1 VLSSANYTGE
11 DGPGPTPIDSRAANY
26 DGPLVMGLELRTA
39 TAARPEHSGTEPFY
53 FRSGSHQL
61 FGWLHQPTWQNR
73 ADLGLVLCAPFG
85 YEAICAHRTL
95 RTIAEQAAIL
105 GMAAIRFDYR
115 GTGDSQDIDAEAD
128 QLAAWIGDVQAAAEQ
143 LRARTGVRRVALVGI
158 RMGALLAALAAKS
171 SAADAVIL
179 IAPVV
184 SGRRYLSEIRTT
196 QLAGAIGRDA
206 VAAPIPANGASK
218 LNPGQLE
225 VSGFT
230 LSAATTAALASCD
243 LASLPE
249 PPAGRAL
256 IIDNERLPTSRNW
269 AESLMKRSEAVQ
281 YLALPGVVEMIM
293 TAPQFASVPKAIL
306 KHSFDWLLE
315 LPHGPGVADS
325 PPASFQGGDQ
335 LLLIEP
341 SPGVDAG
348 AARQLQERPVIGQ
361 GNVGRE
367 CRWGV
372 CLPSIFGGAS
382 RPVLGN
388 SAAGLHAARSRRE
401 VEVIG
406 LDGAGL
412 DGGPVEEKHIPKP
425 GVVDNAGAIH
435 HLQSVEVG
443 LAQKA
448 PGQPGQF
455 DAIHARVDR
464 LVRKVHDPQ
473 RDAPAPRLAP
483 ASGVN
488 GPLGVRSDL
497 REAQRFGRRSDC

>member
-1 VLSSANYTGE
+1 MNLSGSGQIGALDPGRVEVSPARLHRDLLPPAGPRCLRVLR
-11 DGPGPTPIDSRAANY
+11 DGDPDAAGAKEARLVEAQRHPGRRITLGAPGPTVGLRVP
-26 DGPLVMGLELRTA
+26 GLEVRILEKIA
-39 TAARPEHSGTEPFY
+39 GT
-53 FRSGSHQL
+53 
-61 FGWLHQPTWQNR
+61 
-73 ADLGLVLCAPFG
+73 
-85 YEAICAHRTL
+85 
-95 RTIAEQAAIL
+95 
-105 GMAAIRFDYR
+105 
-115 GTGDSQDIDAEAD
+115 
-128 QLAAWIGDVQAAAEQ
+128 
-143 LRARTGVRRVALVGI
+143 
-158 RMGALLAALAAKS
+158 
-171 SAADAVIL
+171 
-179 IAPVV
+179 
-184 SGRRYLSEIRTT
+184 
-196 QLAGAIGRDA
+196 
-206 VAAPIPANGASK
+206 
-218 LNPGQLE
+218 
-225 VSGFT
+225 
-230 LSAATTAALASCD
+230 
-243 LASLPE
+243 
-249 PPAGRAL
+249 
-256 IIDNERLPTSRNW
+256 
-269 AESLMKRSEAVQ
+269 
-281 YLALPGVVEMIM
+281 
-293 TAPQFASVPKAIL
+293 
-306 KHSFDWLLE
+306 
-315 LPHGPGVADS
+315 
-325 PPASFQGGDQ
+325 
-335 LLLIEP
+335 
-341 SPGVDAG
+341 
-348 AARQLQERPVIGQ
+348 LQERPVIGQ